1 MAGWFAHT
9 LRPAMLA
16 AGRSDRL
23 GRIVERSPLTRGVV
37 RRFVPGDTL
46 DDVVDIVTA
55 LRDSG
60 RYLSIDY
67 LGENV
72 TDADDAAAAV
82 RAYLG
87 LLDVLGRRGDIACD
101 GVRPLEVSL
110 KLSALGQALDRD
122 GQKIAL
128 DNARAICERAER
140 VGAWVTVG
148 RRRPHHHRFHIVDI
162 GRFARRLSLAG
173 HGCAGLSAAHAGR
186 LRGVGGRG
194 RPSPVVQGRL

>member
-128 DNARAICERAER
+128 DNARAICERGLGPSSR
-140 VGAWVTVG
+140 RCSSTICSTVVASSSL
-148 RRRPHHHRFHIVDI
+148 RR
-162 GRFARRLSLAG
+162 
-173 HGCAGLSAAHAGR
+173 
-186 LRGVGGRG
+186 
-194 RPSPVVQGRL
+194 SPMSSPLPATGDSGWTR

>member
-128 DNARAICERAER
+128 DNRAQPRKVDAQIARYRQC
-140 VGAWVTVG
+140 G
-148 RRRPHHHRFHIVDI
+148 I
-162 GRFARRLSLAG
+162 G
-173 HGCAGLSAAHAGR
+173 GCAGLSAAHAGR

>member
-87 LLDVLGRRGDIACD
+87 LLDVLGM
-101 GVRPLEVSL
+101 RPVVTRW
-110 KLSALGQALDRD
+110 ALA
-122 GQKIAL
+122 A
-128 DNARAICERAER
+128 
-140 VGAWVTVG
+140 
-148 RRRPHHHRFHIVDI
+148 PI
-162 GRFARRLSLAG
+162 GRAAV
-173 HGCAGLSAAHAGR
+173 SAIP
-186 LRGVGGRG
+186 
-194 RPSPVVQGRL
+194 RPATTRAMRP

>member
-140 VGAWVTVG
+140 VGA
-148 RRRPHHHRFHIVDI
+148 
-162 GRFARRLSLAG
+162 
-173 HGCAGLSAAHAGR
+173 
-186 LRGVGGRG
+186 
-194 RPSPVVQGRL
+194 